1 MSEVKISVCV
11 NDEFLNDIEQVTH
24 NLETAGMNVEQTL
37 SSIGIISGSV
47 ESEQL
52 NQICQIKGVKN
63 VENEQDYY
71 LSDPSSDIQ

>member
-1 MSEVKISVCV
+1 MSQVKISVCI
-11 NDEFLNDIEQVTH
+11 NDEYFNNIEQVTH

-47 ESEQL
+47 NSEQL
-52 NQICQIKGVKN
+52 NQIYQIKGVKN

-71 LSDPSSDIQ
+71 LPDPDSDIQ